1 MHNSCCITLCS
12 KKREQA
18 IIRDAT
24 AREAAEEIPTS
35 TYKFPI
41 HSDSRPTSPLKKK
54 HNYQQDSFTKKDQ
67 CVGCMKKEDK
77 KHPNRPSSKLLRIEQ
92 SSRWQDFKGHVPF
105 LKDTNMR
112 RWIIYSLTLHQI
124 LLLQIYHTL
133 GHVLLQIYH
142 TIGHIGQN
150 TFFAIWI
157 ND

>member
-35 TYKFPI
+35 TSKFPI
-41 HSDSRPTSPLKKK
+41 HSDSLPTSPLKKK

-112 RWIIYSLTLHQI
+112 RWITYSLTLHQI
-124 LLLQIYHTL
+124 LLLQIYHTI

>member
-35 TYKFPI
+35 TSQCPI
-41 HSDSRPTSPLKKK
+41 HSDSLPTSPLKK

-77 KHPNRPSSKLLRIEQ
+77 KHPNRPFSKLLRIEQ
-92 SSRWQDFKGHVPF
+92 SSRWQDFKGHIPL
-105 LKDTNMR
+105 LKDTNVR
-112 RWIIYSLTLHQI
+112 RWITYSLTLHLI
-124 LLLQIYHTL
+124 
-133 GHVLLQIYH
+133 VLLQIYH
-142 TIGHIGQN
+142 TIGHVGQN

>member
-1 MHNSCCITLCS
+1 MHNRCCITFCS

-41 HSDSRPTSPLKKK
+41 HSDSLPTSPLKKK

-77 KHPNRPSSKLLRIEQ
+77 KHPNRPSCKLLRIEQ

-112 RWIIYSLTLHQI
+112 RGIIYSLTLHQI

-150 TFFAIWI
+150 TFFAI
-157 ND
+157 